1 MRLGRT
7 HLRMLLLLTAIA
19 VGQWLNWAHASEHNA
34 LQASDVAC
42 LYCATGVGIAH
53 PPSPGLTSLEPLA
66 RVESPAQSILTH
78 IRQAALSE
86 NRIRG
91 PPAHS

>member
-34 LQASDVAC
+34 LQAGDVAC
-42 LYCATGVGIAH
+42 LYCATGVGVAH
-53 PPSPGLTSLEPLA
+53 PASPGLASLDPLT
-66 RVESPAQSILTH
+66 RVESPAQPILAQV
-78 IRQAALSE
+78 RRAALGE

-91 PPAHS
+91 PPVYS